1 MELIITLVVLFF
13 GGAILRSI
21 IAGGKAAVTG
31 QSFGESYR
39 GIPDFKVTL
48 IDDETE
54 TESGQSF
61 DVKRVALKGLLP
73 IVRRTDLT
81 AFVSVIDITDDE
93 SPMPVLSFVDAV
105 QEEDT
110 NCFLQTQ
117 PMGSFNDGVGFTDW
131 VNVGAVIP
139 SFIQTAESGERE
151 LRVIFALANSN
162 NPPEFRAG
170 IITNSKECEIIAFE
184 TFVFSYDFDQKGYME
199 ASRDEDAARGIAVQ
213 IAMAVAMS
221 DGSLDDSE
229 GTAIKEWV
237 KKSISSFS
245 EKRKKELKSLYN
257 EAIKESYKL
266 AKKGTLSLSDLT
278 SQLNE
283 LDDGKIKYDT
293 MNLCY
298 KVMAADDVAT
308 DEELKTIRL
317 IGESLQLDMDELAK
331 MRDKEM
337 IGISSG
343 SQVESSLE
351 EIVGIDP
358 NWDKSRV
365 KRHLSSEFGKWS
377 GRLNAL
383 TEGPEREHAQMM
395 LERIAT
401 ARKKYV
407 S

>member
-1 MELIITLVVLFF
+1 MEIIFGLVVLFF
-13 GGAILRSI
+13 GGAILRAI
-21 IAGGKAAVTG
+21 FAGGKAAVTG

-39 GIPDFKVTL
+39 GIPDFKVKL
-48 IDDETE
+48 IDDETK
-54 TESGQSF
+54 TEGGQSF
-61 DVKRVALKGLLP
+61 DVKRIALKGLIP

-93 SPMPVLSFVDAV
+93 SPMPVLSFVDAI
-105 QEEDT
+105 QEENT

-117 PMGSFNDGVGFTDW
+117 PMGNFNEGVGFTDW
-131 VNVGAVIP
+131 VNVGAIIP
-139 SFIQTAESGERE
+139 TFIQTAESGERE
-151 LRVIFALANSN
+151 LRVIFTLANSN
-162 NPPEFRAG
+162 NPPEFEGG
-170 IITNSKECEIIAFE
+170 IITNFKECEIIVLESFE
-184 TFVFSYDFDQKGYME
+184 FSYDFEQKGYME
-199 ASRDEDAARGIAVQ
+199 ASRDEEAARGIAVQ

-221 DGSLDDSE
+221 DGSFDDSE
-229 GTAIKEWV
+229 GIAIKEWV
-237 KKSISSFS
+237 EKTISSFS

-257 EAIKESYKL
+257 EAIKKSYKL
-266 AKKGTLSLSDLT
+266 AKKGNLSLSDLT
-278 SQLNE
+278 NQLNDI
-283 LDDGKIKYDT
+283 DDGKIKYDT

-298 KVMAADDVAT
+298 QVMAADGVAT

-351 EIVGIDP
+351 EIIGIDP
-358 NWDKSRV
+358 TWDKDRV